1 MPNAITKAEEQIFIM
16 ADVRPFRGLRYH
28 LNGIDLAAVL
38 TPPYDVIAPDQ
49 QAEYYARDPRN
60 IIRLELGRDEPH
72 DDTLVNRYTRAA
84 ATFADW
90 RLGGDLMLDPAPTLY
105 IYQQRFRVEDHDY
118 TRTSLIGQV
127 RLEPWDANII
137 LPHER
142 TLAKPKDDRLKLLRA
157 CAANLSPIMA
167 LYDDSQRSIG
177 KVLARATKGDPLV
190 ACIDDA
196 GEHHLLWAI
205 TDPTVTAQLSA
216 TFATQQ
222 LFIADGH
229 HRYET
234 ALAYRDEVRELQR
247 GLLPDEAANFVMMA
261 LVATSDPGLVVL
273 PTHRLVNGLSDAQMV
288 QLSTTLGQYWTVE
301 AITEDDAEAL
311 TKRLAASGTAETVAA
326 IVVTPDQQWLLRIT
340 EAGRQRLATTDEPT
354 AWQRL
359 DVAAAQE
366 LILGGALGI
375 DRAAIAAGDQVRYT
389 RDAAQAL
396 DAVANG
402 AAQVAILLNPT
413 QPAQVRDVASAGGRM
428 PQKSTYFYP
437 KLITGLVINPV
448 W

>member
-1 MPNAITKAEEQIFIM
+1 M
-16 ADVRPFRGLRYH
+16 ADVRPFRGLRYP
-28 LNGIDLAAVL
+28 LDGLDLAAVL
-38 TPPYDVIAPDQ
+38 TPPYDVISPDQ
-49 QAEYYARDPRN
+49 QAEYYTRDPRN
-60 IIRLELGRDEPH
+60 IIRLELGRDEPG
-72 DDTLVNRYTRAA
+72 DDALANRYTRAA

-90 RLGGDLMLDPAPTLY
+90 RLRGDLALDPTPSFY
-105 IYQQRFRVEDHDY
+105 VYQQHFRVEDHDY
-118 TRTSLIGQV
+118 TRTSLVARV
-127 RLEPWDANII
+127 RLEPWEAGVV

-167 LYDDSQRSIG
+167 LYDDPTGAIS
-177 KVLARATKGDPLV
+177 KTLTRAAKASPLV
-190 ACIDDA
+190 SCIDDA
-196 GEHHLLWAI
+196 GEHHLLWTI
-205 TDPTVTAQLSA
+205 TDATITAQLTA
-216 TFATQQ
+216 AFAEQQ

-234 ALAYRDEVRELQR
+234 ALTFRDEVRALQR

-261 LVATSDPGLVVL
+261 LVATSDPGLLVL
-273 PTHRLVNGLSDAQMV
+273 PTHRLIRGINAADLANLPAALSH
-288 QLSTTLGQYWTVE
+288 YWSVDE
-301 AITEDDAEAL
+301 ITETDAEAL
-311 TKRLAASGTAETVAA
+311 TKRLAGAGTPGTVAA
-326 IVVTPDQQWLLRIT
+326 IV
-340 EAGRQRLATTDEPT
+340 ATTDQRWLVRVSDAGKQRLSATGEP
-354 AWQRL
+354 APWQAL

-375 DRAAIAAGDQVRYT
+375 DREAIATGDHVSYV

-396 DAVANG
+396 
-402 AAQVAILLNPT
+402 AALTTGTAQIAILLNPT
-413 QPAQVRDVASAGGRM
+413 QPAQVRDVASVGGRM

>member
-1 MPNAITKAEEQIFIM
+1 M
-16 ADVRPFRGLRYH
+16 ADVRPFRGLRYPH
-28 LNGIDLAAVL
+28 DGLDLAAVL
-38 TPPYDVIAPDQ
+38 TPPYDVISPDQ
-49 QAEYYARDPRN
+49 QSEYYARNPHN
-60 IIRLELGRDEPH
+60 IIRLELGRDEPG
-72 DDTLVNRYTRAA
+72 DDTLTNRYTRAA

-90 RLGGDLMLDPAPTLY
+90 RLSGDLVQDVAPSFY
-105 IYQQRFRVEDHDY
+105 VYQQQFRVEDHDY
-118 TRTSLIGQV
+118 TRTSLVARV
-127 RLEPWDANII
+127 RLEPWEAGVI

-167 LYDDSQRSIG
+167 LFDDPTGAIG
-177 KVLARATKGDPLV
+177 KVMGRASKGSPLV
-190 ACIDDA
+190 SCIDDA
-196 GEHHLLWAI
+196 GEHHLLWTI
-205 TDPTVTAQLSA
+205 TDPGIAAQLTA
-216 TFATQQ
+216 AFADQQ

-234 ALAYRDEVRELQR
+234 ALAFRDEVRDLQR

-261 LVATSDPGLVVL
+261 LVATTDPGLLVL
-273 PTHRLVNGLSDAQMV
+273 PTHRLIRGISDAD
-288 QLSTTLGQYWTVE
+288 LARLPEALGQFWSVD
-301 AITEDDAEAL
+301 AITESDAEAL
-311 TKRLAASGTAETVAA
+311 TKRLAGAGTPGTVAA
-326 IVVTPDQQWLLRIT
+326 IVATRDQRWLVRVTD
-340 EAGRQRLATTDEPT
+340 AGRAHLAATGEPDP
-354 AWQRL
+354 WQAL

-375 DRAAIAAGDQVRYT
+375 DREAITSGDRVSYV

-396 DAVANG
+396 DALTAG
-402 AAQVAILLNPT
+402 TAQVAILLNPT